1 MTQDQLRD
9 LLLCSR
15 DPWYFLT
22 RHVKT
27 LEPTRGVL
35 DYPDFPYLKGLV
47 EDELCHRYLLVPK
60 SRQMM
65 VTWTMIALFLW
76 RAMFKQPGVYIFL
89 SRNERCAEE
98 LLERAKFILQHLP
111 SHLRPRLT
119 TNNKSELEF
128 GGLQSRLLSL
138 PATPDGPRMYSP
150 TAVFWDE
157 MAFTPFDSQIWTA
170 LKPALSSGGSFC
182 RCILLRRCA
191 EFVRETRASGSSC

>member
-128 GGLQSRLLSL
+128 EDFSHACCRFRQLRTARVCILRLLCSGMKWRSL
-138 PATPDGPRMYSP
+138 RSTR
-150 TAVFWDE
+150 
-157 MAFTPFDSQIWTA
+157 
-170 LKPALSSGGSFC
+170 KSG
-182 RCILLRRCA
+182 RR
-191 EFVRETRASGSSC
+191 